1 MAFKHQEKFHM
12 QFLVIM
18 PHHLGLNKKVI
29 IEINPD
35 QNVGQELVNNGLW
48 IAYGDTEGLQAF

>member
-48 IAYGDTEGLQAF
+48 IAYGDTEGL